1 MDTHLLS
8 YESVQNNKQTS
19 KQNIKLEMHLQ
30 NGFGFIAIAI
40 AKQTN
45 WMDDKWMW
53 VDCLRN
59 LFLKLIQ
66 VDAVA
71 L

>member
-8 YESVQNNKQTS
+8 WQWKCPEQQTN
-19 KQNIKLEMHLQ
+19 KQNIKLKMYLQ
-30 NGFGFIAIAI
+30 NDFGFIAVAI